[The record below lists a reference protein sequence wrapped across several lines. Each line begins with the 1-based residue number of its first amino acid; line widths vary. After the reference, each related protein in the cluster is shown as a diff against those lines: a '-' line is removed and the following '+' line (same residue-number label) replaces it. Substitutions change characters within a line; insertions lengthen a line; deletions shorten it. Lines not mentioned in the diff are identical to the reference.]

1 MPLITQYILNKELSH
16 LPEGRCPLKERWHI
30 LWLVINERST
40 SCLILFQ
47 FIWLYINNTDV
58 SVLIST
64 NLEPDISCIIYDHF
78 VICWSPCESESYINS
93 PKIQA
98 TKVKENTV
106 LIFVCSSVDWYC
118 VMWSDFLSLYN
129 IGSVWGSWLDNIQVH
144 YVVYCIQ
151 EELYHTT
158 LSYIPE
164 RRYDYNTRFP

>member
-1 MPLITQYILNKELSH
+1 M
-16 LPEGRCPLKERWHI
+16 
-30 LWLVINERST
+30 INERST

-47 FIWLYINNTDV
+47 FIWLYINYTDV

-64 NLEPDISCIIYDHF
+64 NLEPDISCIIWPFCDTVYVGHH
-78 VICWSPCESESYINS
+78 YINS

-98 TKVKENTV
+98 TKAKENTV
-106 LIFVCSSVDWYC
+106 LIFVCSNVDWYC

-144 YVVYCIQ
+144 YAVYCIQ

-164 RRYDYNTRFP
+164 RRYDYNTRCP